1 MESSIQKLIIK
12 IENQTKSM
20 DNLIQQFNGVFKLLN
35 KKIMKNKIHEYQSPI
50 IIAIK
55 SFLIISITIFII
67 IGIVYLVLQK
77 MNNAPECFNCTIIV

>member
-35 KKIMKNKIHEYQSPI
+35 KKIKK
-50 IIAIK
+50 
-55 SFLIISITIFII
+55 
-67 IGIVYLVLQK
+67 
-77 MNNAPECFNCTIIV
+77 